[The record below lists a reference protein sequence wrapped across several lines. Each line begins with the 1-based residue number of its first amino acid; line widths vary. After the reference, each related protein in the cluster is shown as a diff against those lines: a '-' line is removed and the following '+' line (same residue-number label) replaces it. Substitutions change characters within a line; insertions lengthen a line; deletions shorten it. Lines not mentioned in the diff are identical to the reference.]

1 MDSSTILEVKNLNV
15 KVGKDEILKDISFE
29 LKKGEILAV
38 IGPNGAGKTTL
49 LKTLLGEYEYSGK
62 IKFKE
67 GIKIGYVPQRFGY
80 IKDIPMKVKEFF
92 ELKNVSLNDAAKI
105 LKELDLSEE
114 ILEKSIKDLSSGQ
127 FQRVLIAWVL
137 ASNPDLIL
145 FDEPMEGID
154 LKAQKSV
161 YKCLYE
167 LKKKNISIILVTHDL
182 DVVYKFVDKCLC
194 VNKVE
199 VCYGKPT
206 SLNKETLQKL
216 YGGEVKL
223 YKHTHEF

>member
-1 MDSSTILEVKNLNV
+1 MENSTILEVKDLNV
-15 KVGKDEILKDISFE
+15 KIGNEEILKDISFD
-29 LKKGEILAV
+29 LKEGEILAV
-38 IGPNGAGKTTL
+38 VGPNGAGKTTL
-49 LKTLLGEYEYSGK
+49 LRTILGEYPYSGS
-62 IKFKE
+62 IKLKK

-80 IKDIPMKVKEFF
+80 IKEVPMKVKEFF
-92 ELKNVSLNDAAKI
+92 ELKNVDQKSTLKVLKDLDFTEKI
-105 LKELDLSEE
+105 LDKNIGE
-114 ILEKSIKDLSSGQ
+114 LSSGQ
-127 FQRVLIAWVL
+127 FQRILIAWAL
-137 ASNPDLIL
+137 ASEPNIIL

-154 LKAQKSV
+154 AKAQKSV

-167 LKKKNISIILVTHDL
+167 LKKKKISMILVTHDL

-194 VNKVE
+194 INKIK

-206 SLNKETLQKL
+206 SLNKETLAKL

>member
-1 MDSSTILEVKNLNV
+1 MENSTILEVKNLNV
-15 KVGKDEILKDISFE
+15 KIGEDEILKDISFE
-29 LKKGEILAV
+29 VKEGEILAV
-38 IGPNGAGKTTL
+38 VGPNGAGKTTL
-49 LKTLLGEYEYSGK
+49 LKTLIGEYPYSGS
-62 IKFKE
+62 IEFKK

-92 ELKNVSLNDAAKI
+92 ELKNVSLQNAAKI
-105 LKELDLSEE
+105 LKDLDLKEE

-127 FQRVLIAWVL
+127 FQRILIAWVL

-167 LKKKNISIILVTHDL
+167 LKKKKISIILITHDL
-182 DVVYKFVDKCLC
+182 DIVYNFVDRCLC
-194 VNKVE
+194 FNKVK
-199 VCYGKPT
+199 VCYGKPS
-206 SLNKETLQKL
+206 SLNKETLKKL
-216 YGGEVKL
+216 YGGEVKV

>member
-1 MDSSTILEVKNLNV
+1 MENSTILEVKNLNV
-15 KVGKDEILKDISFE
+15 RIGEDEILKDISFG
-29 LKKGEILAV
+29 LKEGEILAV
-38 IGPNGAGKTTL
+38 VGPNGAGKTTL
-49 LKTLLGEYEYSGK
+49 LKTILGEYPYSGSVELRK
-62 IKFKE
+62 

-80 IKDIPMKVKEFF
+80 IKEVPMKVKEFF
-92 ELKNVSLNDAAKI
+92 ELKNVDQKSAVKV
-105 LKELDLSEE
+105 LKDLDFNEK
-114 ILEKSIKDLSSGQ
+114 ILEKNIGELSSGQ
-127 FQRVLIAWVL
+127 FQRILIAWAL
-137 ASNPDLIL
+137 ASEPNIIL

-154 LKAQKSV
+154 AKAQKSV

-167 LKKKNISIILVTHDL
+167 LKKKKISMIIVTHDL

-194 VNKVE
+194 VNKIK

-206 SLNKETLQKL
+206 SLNKETLTKL

>member
-1 MDSSTILEVKNLNV
+1 MENSTILEVRDLNV
-15 KVGKDEILKDISFE
+15 KIGNDEILKDISFD
-29 LKKGEILAV
+29 LKEGEILAV
-38 IGPNGAGKTTL
+38 VGPNGAGKTTL
-49 LKTLLGEYEYSGK
+49 LRTILGEYPYSGS
-62 IKFKE
+62 IKLKK

-80 IKDIPMKVKEFF
+80 IKEVPMKVKEFF
-92 ELKNVSLNDAAKI
+92 ELKNIDQKSALKVLKDLDFTEKI
-105 LKELDLSEE
+105 LDKNIGE
-114 ILEKSIKDLSSGQ
+114 LSSGQ
-127 FQRVLIAWVL
+127 FQRILIAWAL
-137 ASNPDLIL
+137 ASEPNILL

-154 LKAQKSV
+154 VKAQKSV

-167 LKKKNISIILVTHDL
+167 LKKKKISIILVTHDL

-194 VNKVE
+194 INKIK

-206 SLNKETLQKL
+206 SLNKQTLTKL